1 MDKNINTSVC
11 EETRRNEE
19 KVKSLL
25 ARAFNM
31 TIQTKN
37 DKLNYFLA
45 FTRGLQV
52 YNNNKITTNHTAG
65 VMVALDA
72 T

>member
-1 MDKNINTSVC
+1 
-11 EETRRNEE
+11 
-19 KVKSLL
+19 
-25 ARAFNM
+25 M